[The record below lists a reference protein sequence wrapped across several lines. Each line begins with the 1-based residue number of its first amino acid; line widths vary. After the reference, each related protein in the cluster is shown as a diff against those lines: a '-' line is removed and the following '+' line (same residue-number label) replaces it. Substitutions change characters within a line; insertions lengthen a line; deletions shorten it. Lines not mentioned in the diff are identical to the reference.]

1 MTIAAN
7 AITRTVNHG
16 AGGRMGIFAFRAKG
30 AAPAS
35 SGRGVKFPRTRN
47 PRRYGPRR

>member
-7 AITRTVNHG
+7 AITRVVTHG
-16 AGGRMGIFAFRAKG
+16 AGARFGITAFRAKAQAQTG
-30 AAPAS
+30 G
-35 SGRGVKFPRTRN
+35 GRGVRFPRTRN